1 MANSTVFLGALPLSL
16 QRELC
21 PSIVRQYRIT
31 LDTVGTLSLYTPP
44 VGNYCGIVYWVGATS
59 AAATLRFLSGATNIG
74 ELPLAADT
82 TISKGF
88 GGGDGI
94 IYNTIAIDDTLS
106 IELLSGAMSN
116 PIVVG
121 IVDIPMTGACL
132 SN

>member
-1 MANSTVFLGALPLSL
+1 MRYSILGRCDISCCYVAIS
-16 QRELC
+16 Q
-21 PSIVRQYRIT
+21 
-31 LDTVGTLSLYTPP
+31 
-44 VGNYCGIVYWVGATS
+44 
-59 AAATLRFLSGATNIG
+59 GATNIG

-82 TISKGF
+82 TISKDF